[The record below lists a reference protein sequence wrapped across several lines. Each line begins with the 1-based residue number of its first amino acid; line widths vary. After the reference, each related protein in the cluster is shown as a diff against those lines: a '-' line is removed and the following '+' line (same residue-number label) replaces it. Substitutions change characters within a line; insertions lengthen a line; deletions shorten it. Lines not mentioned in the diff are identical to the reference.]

1 MIGTHWNYTSLDN
14 IVHKT
19 RILHVKGEI
28 DEILFLDGKL
38 IKFYIDVSE
47 RKESTL
53 QAKRKISLLAVD
65 FILHFYLVLRQM
77 KLKWTVLSD
86 LSGRKR
92 KLDESP
98 SNLIYYRNEL
108 CYWSWQEISF
118 IKGWLFYT
126 CMGWALI
133 ACCRTQAIPS
143 VLYWFE
149 TAQNW

>member
-19 RILHVKGEI
+19 RILHVKGKI

-53 QAKRKISLLAVD
+53 QAKRKISLLAGD

-77 KLKWTVLSD
+77 KLKWTFLSD

-98 SNLIYYRNEL
+98 SNLIYYRNAVVL
-108 CYWSWQEISF
+108 
-118 IKGWLFYT
+118 
-126 CMGWALI
+126 LI
-133 ACCRTQAIPS
+133 L
-143 VLYWFE
+143 VGD
-149 TAQNW
+149 